1 VSEVSTYERLLDQA
15 QRLVQMRGFNGFSYA
30 DLASQ
35 IGIRKPSIHYHFPAK
50 QDLGLELIRRYRRQ
64 LRDGFAHADS
74 ISQDPAKRL
83 SMYVQFF
90 ADLVRNGQLCL
101 CTALAAEA
109 DSLSAA
115 IHSELQAAFSD
126 KTMWLEQNL
135 AALGHSNADLKAKQM
150 VATVEG
156 AMLMARAYKDVM
168 VYETICQQVLQGYQ
182 Q

>member
-1 VSEVSTYERLLDQA
+1 MSTYERLLDQA
-15 QRLVQMRGFNGFSYA
+15 QRLVQTRGFNGFSYA

-64 LRDGFAHADS
+64 LQAGFSHADS
-74 ISQDPAKRL
+74 ISQDPARRL

-101 CTALAAEA
+101 CTALAAET
-109 DSLSAA
+109 DSLSTA
-115 IHSELQAAFSD
+115 IHLELQAAFSD
-126 KTMWLEQNL
+126 KANWLEQNL
-135 AALGHSNADLKAKQM
+135 ATLGHSNAGLKAKQM
-150 VATVEG
+150 VATIEG

-168 VYETICQQVLQGYQ
+168 VYDTIAQQVLQAYQ
-182 Q
+182 E